1 MAYNFDNS
9 NSSLVAAA
17 LKSLTGLSII
27 SQSEYLN
34 QIHNGI
40 NNATYQNINPV
51 SLHSSYLAGGE
62 VQNNNDDLDP
72 HYSSQGNE
80 NINQH
85 DIDCSDPQFVS
96 DTSFSTQES
105 SHFCS
110 ANNTQCFIVNPNNF
124 MMSSLQ
130 QQITQLPQQ
139 ISQQIFPF
147 QQHIAQKFQ
156 VFQLTQS
163 HIPQQIQSQL
173 SQIQMQFPQ
182 QIQSQQLQALHSQQS
197 QLSQQ
202 IQSQQSQF
210 PQQIQSQ
217 QSQFSQQI
225 QSQQSQLSQQIQSQ
239 QSQFSQQIQ
248 SQQSQFPQQIQSQQ
262 SQFSQQIQSQQSQL
276 SQQIQSQQ
284 SQFPQ
289 QIQSQQSQFPQ
300 QIHSQ
305 QSQFPQQIHSQQSQQ
320 SQFSQIQSQ
329 QSQLSQQIQSQQS
342 QLSQQIQSQHSQQSQ
357 ISQQI
362 QQNSNQ
368 ISQKP
373 TMIVI
378 RICTLNGQIIPIK
391 NVPIIAK
398 ISVIK
403 FHIESKTRIP
413 SNQQRLIYS
422 GILLKDNLTLL
433 DYNILNNNAMIN
445 LIGQNNEV
453 INFIDSDFLDPMYDC
468 DFTNIVDDIKFMRG
482 SYEYRRPCGW
492 KRIAVKVL
500 NKYGDNAWLGKAAKK
515 GSWRYESDPNEW
527 PVSYH
532 GTDKFNARSIAET
545 GFDITKGKRFKFGY
559 GIYSTP
565 DINVAA
571 LFANKF
577 IHNNEVYCL
586 VFQNRV
592 NPQTLNKI
600 NTSIGEYWISPQS
613 DDIRPYGI
621 CIKKLGKIYP

>member
-182 QIQSQQLQALHSQQS
+182 QIQSQQLQALHSV
-197 QLSQQ
+197 
-202 IQSQQSQF
+202 
-210 PQQIQSQ
+210 
-217 QSQFSQQI
+217 
-225 QSQQSQLSQQIQSQ
+225 
-239 QSQFSQQIQ
+239 
-248 SQQSQFPQQIQSQQ
+248 
-262 SQFSQQIQSQQSQL
+262 
-276 SQQIQSQQ
+276 
-284 SQFPQ
+284 
-289 QIQSQQSQFPQ
+289 
-300 QIHSQ
+300 
-305 QSQFPQQIHSQQSQQ
+305 
-320 SQFSQIQSQ
+320 
-329 QSQLSQQIQSQQS
+329 
-342 QLSQQIQSQHSQQSQ
+342 HSQQSQ

-577 IHNNEVYCL
+577 IHNNEVYFYCL

>member
-27 SQSEYLN
+27 SQSE
-34 QIHNGI
+34 IHNGTN
-40 NNATYQNINPV
+40 NNATYQNINPL

-62 VQNNNDDLDP
+62 VQNNSDDLNP

-85 DIDCSDPQFVS
+85 DTDCSDYQFVS
-96 DTSFSTQES
+96 DTTYSIKES
-105 SHFCS
+105 SHICS
-110 ANNTQCFIVNPNNF
+110 ANNT
-124 MMSSLQ
+124 
-130 QQITQLPQQ
+130 
-139 ISQQIFPF
+139 
-147 QQHIAQKFQ
+147 H
-156 VFQLTQS
+156 
-163 HIPQQIQSQL
+163 
-173 SQIQMQFPQ
+173 
-182 QIQSQQLQALHSQQS
+182 
-197 QLSQQ
+197 
-202 IQSQQSQF
+202 
-210 PQQIQSQ
+210 
-217 QSQFSQQI
+217 
-225 QSQQSQLSQQIQSQ
+225 
-239 QSQFSQQIQ
+239 
-248 SQQSQFPQQIQSQQ
+248 
-262 SQFSQQIQSQQSQL
+262 
-276 SQQIQSQQ
+276 
-284 SQFPQ
+284 
-289 QIQSQQSQFPQ
+289 
-300 QIHSQ
+300 
-305 QSQFPQQIHSQQSQQ
+305 
-320 SQFSQIQSQ
+320 
-329 QSQLSQQIQSQQS
+329 
-342 QLSQQIQSQHSQQSQ
+342 
-357 ISQQI
+357 
-362 QQNSNQ
+362 
-368 ISQKP
+368 
-373 TMIVI
+373 
-378 RICTLNGQIIPIK
+378 
-391 NVPIIAK
+391 
-398 ISVIK
+398 
-403 FHIESKTRIP
+403 
-413 SNQQRLIYS
+413 
-422 GILLKDNLTLL
+422 
-433 DYNILNNNAMIN
+433 
-445 LIGQNNEV
+445 EV

>member
-1 MAYNFDNS
+1 MAFPNNNFDNS

-17 LKSLTGLSII
+17 LKSLTGLPII
-27 SQSEYLN
+27 SQSQYLN
-34 QIHNGI
+34 QIQNGN
-40 NNATYQNINPV
+40 NNAIYQNINPV

-62 VQNNNDDLDP
+62 VQNNNDDPNP
-72 HYSSQGNE
+72 HYSLQGNE
-80 NINQH
+80 NINQ
-85 DIDCSDPQFVS
+85 DYSDSQFVS

-156 VFQLTQS
+156 VFQLAQS

-173 SQIQMQFPQ
+173 SQIQVQFPQ
-182 QIQSQQLQALHSQQS
+182 QIQSQQLQTLHSQQS
-197 QLSQQ
+197 QQSQFAEPQQSQFPQQ
-202 IQSQQSQF
+202 IQLQQSQF

-217 QSQFSQQI
+217 QSQFAE
-225 QSQQSQLSQQIQSQ
+225 
-239 QSQFSQQIQ
+239 
-248 SQQSQFPQQIQSQQ
+248 SQQSQFP
-262 SQFSQQIQSQQSQL
+262 
-276 SQQIQSQQ
+276 QQIQSQQ

-300 QIHSQ
+300 QIQSQ
-305 QSQFPQQIHSQQSQQ
+305 QFQFPQ
-320 SQFSQIQSQ
+320 QIQSQ
-329 QSQLSQQIQSQQS
+329 QSQFSQQIQSQQS
-342 QLSQQIQSQHSQQSQ
+342 QFSQQIQSQQSQFSQQIQSQHSQQSQ

-468 DFTNIVDDIKFMRG
+468 DFTNIVDDKKFMRG
-482 SYEYRRPCGW
+482 SYEYHRPCGW

-545 GFDITKGKRFKFGY
+545 GFDITRGKRFKFGY

-600 NTSIGEYWISPQS
+600 NTSIGEYWISPKS

>member
-1 MAYNFDNS
+1 MAFPNNNFDNS

-17 LKSLTGLSII
+17 LKSLTGLPII
-27 SQSEYLN
+27 SQSQYLN
-34 QIHNGI
+34 QIQNGN
-40 NNATYQNINPV
+40 NNAIYQNINPV

-62 VQNNNDDLDP
+62 VQNNNDDPNP
-72 HYSSQGNE
+72 HYSLQGNE
-80 NINQH
+80 NINQ
-85 DIDCSDPQFVS
+85 DYSDSQFVS

-156 VFQLTQS
+156 VFQLAQS

-173 SQIQMQFPQ
+173 SQIQVQFPQ
-182 QIQSQQLQALHSQQS
+182 QIQSQQLQTLHSQQS
-197 QLSQQ
+197 QQSQFAEPQQSQFPQQ

-217 QSQFSQQI
+217 QSQFAE
-225 QSQQSQLSQQIQSQ
+225 
-239 QSQFSQQIQ
+239 
-248 SQQSQFPQQIQSQQ
+248 SQQSQFP
-262 SQFSQQIQSQQSQL
+262 
-276 SQQIQSQQ
+276 QQIQSQQ

-300 QIHSQ
+300 QIQSQ
-305 QSQFPQQIHSQQSQQ
+305 QFQFPQ
-320 SQFSQIQSQ
+320 QIQSQ
-329 QSQLSQQIQSQQS
+329 QSQFSQQIQSQQS
-342 QLSQQIQSQHSQQSQ
+342 QFSQQIQSQQSQFSQQIQSQHSQQSQ

-468 DFTNIVDDIKFMRG
+468 DFTNIVDDKKFMRG
-482 SYEYRRPCGW
+482 SYEYHRPCGW

-600 NTSIGEYWISPQS
+600 NTSIGEYWISPKS

>member
-1 MAYNFDNS
+1 MAFPNNNFDNS

-17 LKSLTGLSII
+17 LKSLTGLPII
-27 SQSEYLN
+27 SQSQYLN
-34 QIHNGI
+34 QIQNGN
-40 NNATYQNINPV
+40 NNAIYQNINPV

-62 VQNNNDDLDP
+62 VQNNNDDPNP
-72 HYSSQGNE
+72 HYSLQGNE
-80 NINQH
+80 NINQ
-85 DIDCSDPQFVS
+85 DYSDSQFVS

-156 VFQLTQS
+156 VFQLAQS

-173 SQIQMQFPQ
+173 SQI
-182 QIQSQQLQALHSQQS
+182 
-197 QLSQQ
+197 
-202 IQSQQSQF
+202 
-210 PQQIQSQ
+210 
-217 QSQFSQQI
+217 
-225 QSQQSQLSQQIQSQ
+225 
-239 QSQFSQQIQ
+239 
-248 SQQSQFPQQIQSQQ
+248 
-262 SQFSQQIQSQQSQL
+262 
-276 SQQIQSQQ
+276 
-284 SQFPQ
+284 
-289 QIQSQQSQFPQ
+289 
-300 QIHSQ
+300 
-305 QSQFPQQIHSQQSQQ
+305 
-320 SQFSQIQSQ
+320 
-329 QSQLSQQIQSQQS
+329 
-342 QLSQQIQSQHSQQSQ
+342 QQIQSQHSQQSQ

-468 DFTNIVDDIKFMRG
+468 DFTNIVDDKKFMRG
-482 SYEYRRPCGW
+482 SYEYHRPCGW

-527 PVSYH
+527 P
-532 GTDKFNARSIAET
+532 
-545 GFDITKGKRFKFGY
+545 GK
-559 GIYSTP
+559 
-565 DINVAA
+565 
-571 LFANKF
+571 
-577 IHNNEVYCL
+577 
-586 VFQNRV
+586 
-592 NPQTLNKI
+592 KI
-600 NTSIGEYWISPQS
+600 
-613 DDIRPYGI
+613 
-621 CIKKLGKIYP
+621 

>member
-17 LKSLTGLSII
+17 LKSLTGLPII

-96 DTSFSTQES
+96 NTSFSTQES

-147 QQHIAQKFQ
+147 QQHVAQKFQ

-197 QLSQQ
+197 QQSQLSQQ
-202 IQSQQSQF
+202 IQSQ
-210 PQQIQSQ
+210 
-217 QSQFSQQI
+217 
-225 QSQQSQLSQQIQSQ
+225 QSQ

-248 SQQSQFPQQIQSQQ
+248 SQQSQFSQQIHSQQ
-262 SQFSQQIQSQQSQL
+262 SQFPQQIH
-276 SQQIQSQQ
+276 SQQ

-300 QIHSQ
+300 QI
-305 QSQFPQQIHSQQSQQ
+305 QSQQ
-320 SQFSQIQSQ
+320 T
-329 QSQLSQQIQSQQS
+329 

-600 NTSIGEYWISPQS
+600 NTSIGEYWISPKS

>member
-1 MAYNFDNS
+1 MAFSNNNFDNS
-9 NSSLVAAA
+9 NSSLVVTA
-17 LKSLTGLSII
+17 LKSLTGLPII
-27 SQSEYLN
+27 SQSEYWN

-40 NNATYQNINPV
+40 NNNAIYQNINPV

-62 VQNNNDDLDP
+62 VQNNNDDSNP
-72 HYSSQGNE
+72 HYSLQGNE

-85 DIDCSDPQFVS
+85 DIDYSDSQFVS

-130 QQITQLPQQ
+130 QQITQ
-139 ISQQIFPF
+139 QIFPF

-156 VFQLTQS
+156 VFQLAQS
-163 HIPQQIQSQL
+163 HFPQQIQSQL
-173 SQIQMQFPQ
+173 SQIQVQFPQ
-182 QIQSQQLQALHSQQS
+182 QIQSQQLQTLHSQQS
-197 QLSQQ
+197 QISQQ

-217 QSQFSQQI
+217 QSQFLQQI
-225 QSQQSQLSQQIQSQ
+225 QLQ
-239 QSQFSQQIQ
+239 QSQF
-248 SQQSQFPQQIQSQQ
+248 
-262 SQFSQQIQSQQSQL
+262 L
-276 SQQIQSQQ
+276 
-284 SQFPQ
+284 
-289 QIQSQQSQFPQ
+289 
-300 QIHSQ
+300 
-305 QSQFPQQIHSQQSQQ
+305 
-320 SQFSQIQSQ
+320 
-329 QSQLSQQIQSQQS
+329 
-342 QLSQQIQSQHSQQSQ
+342 QQIQSQHSQQSQ

-545 GFDITKGKRFKFGY
+545 GFDITRGKRFKFGY

-600 NTSIGEYWISPQS
+600 NTSIGEYWISPKS

-621 CIKKLGKIYP
+621 CIKKLGKIHP

>member
-1 MAYNFDNS
+1 MAFPNNNFDNS
-9 NSSLVAAA
+9 NSSLVASA
-17 LKSLTGLSII
+17 LKSLTGLPII
-27 SQSEYLN
+27 SQSQYLN
-34 QIHNGI
+34 QIQNGN
-40 NNATYQNINPV
+40 NNAIYQNINPV

-62 VQNNNDDLDP
+62 VQNNNDDPNP
-72 HYSSQGNE
+72 HYSLQGNE
-80 NINQH
+80 NINQ
-85 DIDCSDPQFVS
+85 DYSDSQFVS
-96 DTSFSTQES
+96 DTSFPTQES

-156 VFQLTQS
+156 VFQLGQS

-173 SQIQMQFPQ
+173 SQIQVQFPQ
-182 QIQSQQLQALHSQQS
+182 QIQSQQLQTLHSQQS
-197 QLSQQ
+197 QQSQFAEPQQSQFPQQ
-202 IQSQQSQF
+202 IQLQQSQF

-217 QSQFSQQI
+217 QSQFAE
-225 QSQQSQLSQQIQSQ
+225 
-239 QSQFSQQIQ
+239 
-248 SQQSQFPQQIQSQQ
+248 SQQSQFP
-262 SQFSQQIQSQQSQL
+262 
-276 SQQIQSQQ
+276 QQIQSQQ

-300 QIHSQ
+300 QIQSQ
-305 QSQFPQQIHSQQSQQ
+305 QFQFPQ
-320 SQFSQIQSQ
+320 QIQSQ
-329 QSQLSQQIQSQQS
+329 QSQFSQQIQSQQS
-342 QLSQQIQSQHSQQSQ
+342 QFSQQIQSQHSQQSQ

-468 DFTNIVDDIKFMRG
+468 DFTNIVDDKKFMRG
-482 SYEYRRPCGW
+482 SYEYHRPCGW

-545 GFDITKGKRFKFGY
+545 GFDITRGKRFKFGY

-600 NTSIGEYWISPQS
+600 NTSIGEYWISPKS
-613 DDIRPYGI
+613 NDIRPYGI

>member
-1 MAYNFDNS
+1 MAFSNNNFDNS
-9 NSSLVAAA
+9 NSSLVVTA
-17 LKSLTGLSII
+17 LKSLTGLPII
-27 SQSEYLN
+27 SQSEYWN

-40 NNATYQNINPV
+40 NNNAIYQNINPV

-62 VQNNNDDLDP
+62 VQNNNDDSNP
-72 HYSSQGNE
+72 HYSLQGNE

-85 DIDCSDPQFVS
+85 DIDYSDSQFVS

-130 QQITQLPQQ
+130 QQITQ
-139 ISQQIFPF
+139 QIFPF
-147 QQHIAQKFQ
+147 QQHIVQKFQ
-156 VFQLTQS
+156 VFQLAQS
-163 HIPQQIQSQL
+163 HFPQQIQSQL
-173 SQIQMQFPQ
+173 SQIQV
-182 QIQSQQLQALHSQQS
+182 
-197 QLSQQ
+197 
-202 IQSQQSQF
+202 QF

-217 QSQFSQQI
+217 QSQFLQQI
-225 QSQQSQLSQQIQSQ
+225 QLQ

-248 SQQSQFPQQIQSQQ
+248 SQ
-262 SQFSQQIQSQQSQL
+262 
-276 SQQIQSQQ
+276 
-284 SQFPQ
+284 
-289 QIQSQQSQFPQ
+289 
-300 QIHSQ
+300 HSQ
-305 QSQFPQQIHSQQSQQ
+305 Q
-320 SQFSQIQSQ
+320 
-329 QSQLSQQIQSQQS
+329 L
-342 QLSQQIQSQHSQQSQ
+342 Q

-403 FHIESKTRIP
+403 FHIESKTRVP
-413 SNQQRLIYS
+413 SNHRQRLIYS

-433 DYNILNNNAMIN
+433 DYNILNNNVMIN

-468 DFTNIVDDIKFMRG
+468 DFTNIVDDKKFMRG

-500 NKYGDNAWLGKAAKK
+500 NKYGNNAWLGKAAKK

-600 NTSIGEYWISPQS
+600 NTSIGEYWISPKS